1 MRNGSITSFDFC
13 NKINEDENEDAIGIS
28 ENSNFH
34 LFAMSDGAGGAGIYC
49 KEWANFIVN
58 NQPEFPILSD
68 EEANNWFQNISQ
80 SFYEFIKPK
89 VNYDNIF
96 IGERFDNEGSYAT
109 LLYVWLSKTD
119 KKYFLTG
126 IGDTTLFFFKKK
138 NEDYSV
144 SLIYPINKQSS
155 LNDNP
160 DLINWQRPLEY
171 SLLSKS
177 VDYEPGDTI
186 IICTDSLSRRI
197 TYQLLLINQSET
209 EQCLNENINKT
220 YRRDFLEHLKINQR
234 IFNVNEF
241 IKYLR
246 NLIGLDKNSFRVEL
260 TKWIERNELEKDDYS
275 FIIIDL

>member
-186 IICTDSLSRRI
+186 IICTDSLGRRI